1 MFGLGWTP
9 CLGPTLAAI
18 NLLSVQAGSAWQ
30 GMWLGV
36 AYCLGLGVPFV
47 LVALG
52 AGWATGAIRAVK
64 RHMRTVNIIGGAILI
79 VIGLLMVTGIWSAVM
94 SSVGAVIR
102 SFVPR
107 SEPDIDS
114 TDTSADP
121 QRPADHVDGSGATQA
136 GGGAGINQPKLGLVG
151 SLRFFWRQL
160 TSMRTALF
168 LLMLLALAAIPG
180 SLVPQR
186 TADPNG
192 VVQYKAD
199 HATLYPI
206 LDKLQVFDT
215 YTSVWFSAIYL
226 LLFVSLIGCIIPR
239 TKHHWQALRTR
250 PPKTPV
256 RLTRLAGYRKVAVQ
270 PNTLTSATSA
280 TSATGA
286 TDATGATG
294 GADATPGLPSADHA
308 VKRAMALLKRSGYRV
323 ERFGDSVSAERGY
336 LRETGNLVFH
346 AALVGVLLAVGV
358 GGGFGYTGQ
367 RLLVEGQTFSNVLG
381 SYDSFNPGRWFRQSD
396 LKGYNL
402 TLDKFV
408 TKYEERNLD
417 ALGQALDYSAT
428 VTSREKG
435 GEAKTSRLG
444 VNEPLNVG
452 GTNVY
457 LLGNGYAMSVTVR
470 DGDGNVAYK
479 DTVPFLPEDA
489 NYTSTGVIKVP
500 DSVPDQLGMVGF
512 FYPTASKLSTGAYA
526 SAYPDDQNPLLTLQV
541 YTGDLG
547 LDDGVPQSVYT
558 LDTSGLKQI
567 AGRQSDTASIE
578 LKPGQTKKL
587 PGKAGSITFDGVKRY
602 VSLDVHHDPSQ
613 LWVGGFA
620 VLSVLGLLTSLFV
633 PRRRVWVKV
642 VPRKGDGVGT
652 EPGYDLE
659 YAGLARGED
668 PNLERAVADIA
679 QRHTSDLGVRMPQ

>member
-1 MFGLGWTP
+1 
-9 CLGPTLAAI
+9 
-18 NLLSVQAGSAWQ
+18 
-30 GMWLGV
+30 
-36 AYCLGLGVPFV
+36 
-47 LVALG
+47 
-52 AGWATGAIRAVK
+52 
-64 RHMRTVNIIGGAILI
+64 MRP
-79 VIGLLMVTGIWSAVM
+79 S
-94 SSVGAVIR
+94 
-102 SFVPR
+102 
-107 SEPDIDS
+107 
-114 TDTSADP
+114 
-121 QRPADHVDGSGATQA
+121 DHVDGSGPGDGSGGDVTQ
-136 GGGAGINQPKLGLVG
+136 PRLGFVG
-151 SLRFFWRQL
+151 YVRFFWRQL

-168 LLMLLALAAIPG
+168 LLMMLALAAIPG

-199 HATLYPI
+199 HPQLFPV
-206 LDKLQVFDT
+206 LDTLQVFDT

-239 TKHHWQALRTR
+239 TRHHWQALRTR
-250 PPKTPV
+250 PPKTPA
-256 RLTRLAGYRKVAVQ
+256 RLTRLAGYRIVPVEADTMADGARGTD
-270 PNTLTSATSA
+270 PATR
-280 TSATGA
+280 
-286 TDATGATG
+286 
-294 GADATPGLPSADHA
+294 LPSADHA
-308 VKRAMALLKRSGYRV
+308 VTRAMALLKRSGYRV

-346 AALVGVLLAVGV
+346 AALVGVLIAVGI

-381 SYDSFNPGRWFRQSD
+381 SYDSFNPGRWFQQTD

-417 ALGQALDYSAT
+417 ALGQATDYSAT
-428 VTSREKG
+428 VTAQAKG

-444 VNEPLNVG
+444 VNEPLSIG

-457 LLGNGYAMSVTVR
+457 LLGNGYAMQVTVR
-470 DGDGNVAYK
+470 DGDGNVAFK
-479 DTVPFLPEDA
+479 DDVPFLPADA

-500 DSVPDQLGMVGF
+500 DASPDQLGMVGF
-512 FYPTASKLSTGAYA
+512 FYPTAVKLGTGAYT
-526 SAYPDDQNPLLTLQV
+526 SNYPDAENPLLTLQV

-547 LDDGVPQSVYT
+547 LDDGVPRSVYQ

-567 AGRQSDTASIE
+567 AGTKSDAKSIE
-578 LKPGQTKKL
+578 LKPGQTKAL
-587 PGKAGSITFDGVKRY
+587 PQGAGSITFDGVKRY

-642 VPRKGDGVGT
+642 VPRSGAEHG
-652 EPGYDLE
+652 EYDLE

-679 QRHTSDLGVRMPQ
+679 TKHVSDLGVRIPSWT

>member
-1 MFGLGWTP
+1 
-9 CLGPTLAAI
+9 
-18 NLLSVQAGSAWQ
+18 
-30 GMWLGV
+30 
-36 AYCLGLGVPFV
+36 
-47 LVALG
+47 
-52 AGWATGAIRAVK
+52 
-64 RHMRTVNIIGGAILI
+64 MRP
-79 VIGLLMVTGIWSAVM
+79 S
-94 SSVGAVIR
+94 
-102 SFVPR
+102 
-107 SEPDIDS
+107 
-114 TDTSADP
+114 
-121 QRPADHVDGSGATQA
+121 DHVDAAEPSSSGSG
-136 GGGAGINQPKLGLVG
+136 GGVNQPKLGFVG
-151 SLRFFWRQL
+151 YLRFFWRQL

-199 HATLYPI
+199 HPTLYPV

-226 LLFVSLIGCIIPR
+226 LLFVSLIGCIVPR

-256 RLTRLAGYRKVAVQ
+256 RLGRLAGFRSVPVD
-270 PNTLTSATSA
+270 ATSVGTGTGEADAA
-280 TSATGA
+280 TS
-286 TDATGATG
+286 
-294 GADATPGLPSADHA
+294 LPSADHA
-308 VKRAMALLKRSGYRV
+308 VTRAMAILKRSGYRV

-346 AALVGVLLAVGV
+346 AALVGVLVAVGI
-358 GGGFGYTGQ
+358 GGGFGFTGQ
-367 RLLVEGQTFSNVLG
+367 RLLVEGQTFSNTLAA
-381 SYDSFNPGRWFRQSD
+381 YDSFNPGRWFQQSD

-402 TLDKFV
+402 TLDDF
-408 TKYEERNLD
+408 TTTYEERNLD
-417 ALGQALDYSAT
+417 ALGQALDYSAK
-428 VTSREKG
+428 VTTTEKDG
-435 GEAKTSRLG
+435 TKEQHRLG
-444 VNEPLNVG
+444 VNDPVSVG

-457 LLGNGYAMSVTVR
+457 LLGNGYAMQVTVR
-470 DGDGNVAYK
+470 DGEGNVAFK
-479 DTVPFLPEDA
+479 DVVPFLPEDA

-500 DSVPDQLGMVGF
+500 DALPDQLGMVGF
-512 FYPTASKLSTGAYA
+512 FYPTASKLSSGAYA
-526 SAYPDDQNPLLTLQV
+526 SAYPDAQNPLLTLQV

-578 LKPGQTKKL
+578 LKPGDTKEL
-587 PGKAGSITFDGVKRY
+587 PDGAGSITFDGVKRY

-642 VPRKGDGVGT
+642 VPRKGAEHG
-652 EPGYDLE
+652 EYDLE

-679 QRHTSDLGVRMPQ
+679 QRHTSDLGVRIPQ

>member
-1 MFGLGWTP
+1 MT
-9 CLGPTLAAI
+9 
-18 NLLSVQAGSAWQ
+18 
-30 GMWLGV
+30 
-36 AYCLGLGVPFV
+36 
-47 LVALG
+47 
-52 AGWATGAIRAVK
+52 
-64 RHMRTVNIIGGAILI
+64 
-79 VIGLLMVTGIWSAVM
+79 
-94 SSVGAVIR
+94 
-102 SFVPR
+102 
-107 SEPDIDS
+107 E
-114 TDTSADP
+114 TDGTDVVADP
-121 QRPADHVDGSGATQA
+121 QRPSDHVDGSGPGD
-136 GGGAGINQPKLGLVG
+136 GGVNQPKLGVVG
-151 SLRFFWRQL
+151 YLRFFWRQL

-199 HATLYPI
+199 HPQLFPV

-226 LLFVSLIGCIIPR
+226 LLFVSLIGCIVPR

-256 RLTRLAGYRKVAVQ
+256 RLARLAGYRKVAVE
-270 PNTLTSATSA
+270 
-280 TSATGA
+280 
-286 TDATGATG
+286 G
-294 GADATPGLPSADHA
+294 GEATPEQA
-308 VKRAMALLKRSGYRV
+308 VTRAMSLLKRSGYRV

-381 SYDSFNPGRWFRQSD
+381 SYDSFNPGRWFQQSD

-428 VTSREKG
+428 VTTRQQG
-435 GEAKTSRLG
+435 QAPKTSRLG
-444 VNEPLNVG
+444 VNDPVSVG

-457 LLGNGYAMSVTVR
+457 LLGNGYAMQVTVR
-470 DGDGNVAYK
+470 DGEGNVAFK

-500 DSVPDQLGMVGF
+500 DAVPDQLGMVGF
-512 FYPTASKLSTGAYA
+512 FYPTASKLSTGAYT
-526 SAYPDDQNPLLTLQV
+526 SAYPDDQNPMLTLQV

-567 AGRQSDTASIE
+567 AGRQSDAASVE

-587 PGKAGSITFDGVKRY
+587 PGNAGSITFDGVKRY

-642 VPRKGDGVGT
+642 VPRAGADQG
-652 EPGYDLE
+652 EYDLE

>member
-1 MFGLGWTP
+1 MSP
-9 CLGPTLAAI
+9 RSDPNENIPT
-18 NLLSVQAGSAWQ
+18 
-30 GMWLGV
+30 
-36 AYCLGLGVPFV
+36 
-47 LVALG
+47 G
-52 AGWATGAIRAVK
+52 AGDGA
-64 RHMRTVNIIGGAILI
+64 
-79 VIGLLMVTGIWSAVM
+79 
-94 SSVGAVIR
+94 
-102 SFVPR
+102 
-107 SEPDIDS
+107 
-114 TDTSADP
+114 DTASDP
-121 QRPADHVDGSGATQA
+121 QRPSDHVDGSGPTD
-136 GGGAGINQPKLGLVG
+136 GGVNQPKLGVVG
-151 SLRFFWRQL
+151 YLRFFWRQL

-199 HATLYPI
+199 HPQLYPV

-226 LLFVSLIGCIIPR
+226 LLFVSLIGCIVPR
-239 TKHHWQALRTR
+239 TRHHWQALRTR
-250 PPKTPV
+250 PPRTPA
-256 RLTRLAGYRKVAVQ
+256 RLTRLAGFRTVAVQ
-270 PNTLTSATSA
+270 P
-280 TSATGA
+280 
-286 TDATGATG
+286 DAMIDGATG
-294 GADATPGLPSADHA
+294 IDPATGLPSTEHA
-308 VKRAMALLKRSGYRV
+308 VTRAMALLKRSGYRV

-346 AALVGVLLAVGV
+346 SALVGVLLAVGV
-358 GGGFGYTGQ
+358 GGGFGFTGQ

-381 SYDSFNPGRWFRQSD
+381 SYDSFNPGRWFQQTD

-428 VTSREKG
+428 VTSTEKG
-435 GEAKTSRLG
+435 GEPKTSRLG
-444 VNEPLNVG
+444 VNEPLHVG

-457 LLGNGYAMSVTVR
+457 LLGNGYAMQVTVR
-470 DGDGNVAYK
+470 DGDGNVAFK
-479 DTVPFLPEDA
+479 DVVPFLPEDA

-500 DSVPDQLGMVGF
+500 DSKPDQLGMVGF
-512 FYPTASKLSTGAYA
+512 FYPTASKLASGAYT
-526 SAYPDDQNPLLTLQV
+526 SAYPDTQNPLLTLQV

-547 LDDGVPQSVYT
+547 LDSGVPQSVYT
-558 LDTSGLKQI
+558 LDTKGLDQI
-567 AGRQSDTASIE
+567 AGRQSDTASIALE
-578 LKPGQTKKL
+578 PGQTKKL
-587 PGKAGSITFDGVKRY
+587 PDGAGSITFDGVKRY

-620 VLSVLGLLTSLFV
+620 LLSTLGLLTSLFV

-642 VPRKGDGVGT
+642 VPRKDTAGG
-652 EPGYDLE
+652 EYDLE

-668 PNLERAVADIA
+668 PNLERAVADLA

>member
-1 MFGLGWTP
+1 MDSAPPSTDDQG
-9 CLGPTLAAI
+9 
-18 NLLSVQAGSAWQ
+18 SVNQPQ
-30 GMWLGV
+30 
-36 AYCLGLGVPFV
+36 
-47 LVALG
+47 LG
-52 AGWATGAIRAVK
+52 A
-64 RHMRTVNIIGGAILI
+64 
-79 VIGLLMVTGIWSAVM
+79 
-94 SSVGAVIR
+94 VGY
-102 SFVPR
+102 
-107 SEPDIDS
+107 
-114 TDTSADP
+114 
-121 QRPADHVDGSGATQA
+121 
-136 GGGAGINQPKLGLVG
+136 
-151 SLRFFWRQL
+151 LRFFWRQL

-199 HATLYPI
+199 HPQLFPV

-239 TKHHWQALRTR
+239 TRHHWQALRTR
-250 PPKTPV
+250 PPRTPV
-256 RLTRLAGYRKVAVQ
+256 RLTRLAGYQKVTVGPDA
-270 PNTLTSATSA
+270 LADGASA
-280 TSATGA
+280 
-286 TDATGATG
+286 
-294 GADATPGLPSADHA
+294 ADAATGLPSVEHA
-308 VKRAMALLKRSGYRV
+308 VTRAMAILKRSGYRV

-346 AALVGVLLAVGV
+346 AALVGVLVAVGI

-381 SYDSFNPGRWFRQSD
+381 SYDSFNPGRWFRQTD

-402 TLDKFV
+402 RLDKFK
-408 TKYEERNLD
+408 TTYEEKNLH

-428 VTSREKG
+428 VTSTEKG
-435 GEAKTSRLG
+435 SAPKTTRLG
-444 VNEPLNVG
+444 VNDPLSVG

-457 LLGNGYAMSVTVR
+457 LLGNGYAMQVTVR
-470 DGDGNVAYK
+470 DGQGKVAFQ
-479 DTVPFLPEDA
+479 DVVPFLPEDA
-489 NYTSTGVIKVP
+489 NYTSLGVIKVP
-500 DSVPDQLGMVGF
+500 DAQPDQLGIQGF
-512 FYPTASKLSTGAYA
+512 FYPTASKLSTGAFT
-526 SAYPDDQNPLLTLQV
+526 SAYPDTENPLLSLQV

-547 LDDGVPQSVYT
+547 LDTGVPQSVYT

-567 AGRQSDTASIE
+567 AGRQAKAASIE
-578 LKPGQTKKL
+578 LKPGQTKTL
-587 PGKAGSITFDGVKRY
+587 PAGAGSITFDGVKRY

-620 VLSVLGLLTSLFV
+620 ALSVLGLLTSLFV
-633 PRRRVWVKV
+633 PRRRVWVKAV
-642 VPRKGDGVGT
+642 RRTDQAHD
-652 EPGYDLE
+652 EYDLE

-668 PNLERAVADIA
+668 PNLERAVAEIA

>member
-1 MFGLGWTP
+1 
-9 CLGPTLAAI
+9 
-18 NLLSVQAGSAWQ
+18 
-30 GMWLGV
+30 
-36 AYCLGLGVPFV
+36 
-47 LVALG
+47 
-52 AGWATGAIRAVK
+52 
-64 RHMRTVNIIGGAILI
+64 
-79 VIGLLMVTGIWSAVM
+79 M
-94 SSVGAVIR
+94 SPQSD
-102 SFVPR
+102 
-107 SEPDIDS
+107 PDIDS

-121 QRPADHVDGSGATQA
+121 QRPSDHVDGSGPETAA
-136 GGGAGINQPKLGLVG
+136 GGSGDSGVNQPKLGAVG
-151 SLRFFWRQL
+151 YLRFFWRQL

-199 HATLYPI
+199 HPQLFPV

-226 LLFVSLIGCIIPR
+226 LLFVSLIGCIVPR

-256 RLTRLAGYRKVAVQ
+256 RLSRLAGYRSVAVD
-270 PNTLTSATSA
+270 
-280 TSATGA
+280 GE
-286 TDATGATG
+286 GV
-294 GADATPGLPSADHA
+294 TPEHA
-308 VKRAMALLKRSGYRV
+308 VTRAMAILKRSGYRV

-381 SYDSFNPGRWFRQSD
+381 SYDSFNPGRWFQQSD
-396 LKGYNL
+396 LKGYNF

-428 VTSREKG
+428 VTTQEKG
-435 GEAKTSRLG
+435 GSKQTSRLG
-444 VNEPLNVG
+444 VNDPVSVG

-457 LLGNGYAMSVTVR
+457 LLGNGYAMDVTVR
-470 DGDGNVAYK
+470 DGDGNVAFK

-500 DSVPDQLGMVGF
+500 DALPDQLGMVGF

-558 LDTSGLKQI
+558 LDTSGLQQI
-567 AGRQSDTASIE
+567 AGRQSKTASVE
-578 LKPGQTKKL
+578 LKPGQTKTL
-587 PGKAGSITFDGVKRY
+587 PDGAGSITFDGVKRY

-642 VPRKGDGVGT
+642 VPRRDGSADA

-679 QRHTSDLGVRMPQ
+679 KRHTSDLGVRMPQ

>member
-1 MFGLGWTP
+1 MSRQSDPDTD
-9 CLGPTLAAI
+9 
-18 NLLSVQAGSAWQ
+18 
-30 GMWLGV
+30 
-36 AYCLGLGVPFV
+36 
-47 LVALG
+47 
-52 AGWATGAIRAVK
+52 ATGTDPDA
-64 RHMRTVNIIGGAILI
+64 
-79 VIGLLMVTGIWSAVM
+79 TGTDPD
-94 SSVGAVIR
+94 SSG
-102 SFVPR
+102 
-107 SEPDIDS
+107 
-114 TDTSADP
+114 TDTASDP
-121 QRPADHVDGSGATQA
+121 QRPSDHVDGTPVAESSAA
-136 GGGAGINQPKLGLVG
+136 GGGDGVAQPRLGAVG
-151 SLRFFWRQL
+151 YLRFFWRQL

-256 RLTRLAGYRKVAVQ
+256 RLTRLAGYQRVA
-270 PNTLTSATSA
+270 AD
-280 TSATGA
+280 G
-286 TDATGATG
+286 TDAS
-294 GADATPGLPSADHA
+294 PEQA
-308 VKRAMALLKRSGYRV
+308 VTRAMALLKRSGYRV

-381 SYDSFNPGRWFRQSD
+381 SYDSFNPGRWFQQTD

-428 VTSREKG
+428 VTTKERG
-435 GEAKTSRLG
+435 GTAKITRLG
-444 VNEPLNVG
+444 VNDPVSIG

-470 DGDGNVAYK
+470 DGEGNVAFK

-500 DSVPDQLGMVGF
+500 DAVPDQLGMVGF

-567 AGRQSDTASIE
+567 AGRQSSTASVE

-587 PGKAGSITFDGVKRY
+587 PGDAGSITFDGVKRY

-642 VPRKGDGVGT
+642 VPRTGAGAG
-652 EPGYDLE
+652 EYDLE

-668 PNLERAVADIA
+668 PNLERAVADLA
-679 QRHTSDLGVRMPQ
+679 KRHTSDLGVRMPQ

>member
-1 MFGLGWTP
+1 MSPQSDPTNPADAAEDRTP
-9 CLGPTLAAI
+9 TDAAEDRTPTDAAE
-18 NLLSVQAGSAWQ
+18 
-30 GMWLGV
+30 
-36 AYCLGLGVPFV
+36 
-47 LVALG
+47 G
-52 AGWATGAIRAVK
+52 ADAV
-64 RHMRTVNIIGGAILI
+64 
-79 VIGLLMVTGIWSAVM
+79 S
-94 SSVGAVIR
+94 
-102 SFVPR
+102 
-107 SEPDIDS
+107 
-114 TDTSADP
+114 DP
-121 QRPADHVDGSGATQA
+121 QRPSDHVDGSGPGDSGVA
-136 GGGAGINQPKLGLVG
+136 QPRLGPIG
-151 SLRFFWRQL
+151 YLRFFWRQL

-199 HATLYPI
+199 HPQLFPV

-226 LLFVSLIGCIIPR
+226 LLFVSLIGCIVPR

-256 RLTRLAGYRKVAVQ
+256 RLARLAGYRSVPVGRT
-270 PNTLTSATSA
+270 TLERDTT
-280 TSATGA
+280 TGA
-286 TDATGATG
+286 SGGTDAAT
-294 GADATPGLPSADHA
+294 GLPSVEHA
-308 VKRAMALLKRSGYRV
+308 VTRAMAILKRSGYRV

-381 SYDSFNPGRWFRQSD
+381 SYDSFNPGRWFQQSD
-396 LKGYNL
+396 LEGYNL

-408 TKYEERNLD
+408 TKYEERNLE

-444 VNEPLNVG
+444 VNDPLSVG

-457 LLGNGYAMSVTVR
+457 LLGNGYAMQMTVR
-470 DGDGNVAYK
+470 DGKGDIAFQDV
-479 DTVPFLPEDA
+479 VPFLPEDA
-489 NYTSTGVIKVP
+489 NYTSTGVVKVP
-500 DSVPDQLGMVGF
+500 DAVPDQLGMVGF
-512 FYPTASKLSTGAYA
+512 FYPTATKLSTGAYT
-526 SAYPDDQNPLLTLQV
+526 SNYPDDQNPLLTLQV

-567 AGRQSDTASIE
+567 AGRQSAAASIE
-578 LKPGQTKKL
+578 LKPGQTKSL
-587 PGKAGSITFDGVKRY
+587 PDGAGSITFDGVKRY

-613 LWVGGFA
+613 LFVAGFA

-642 VPRKGDGVGT
+642 VPTKRTTDPDPDGSDT
-652 EPGYDLE
+652 EYTLE

>member
-1 MFGLGWTP
+1 MSPRSDSENT
-9 CLGPTLAAI
+9 
-18 NLLSVQAGSAWQ
+18 
-30 GMWLGV
+30 
-36 AYCLGLGVPFV
+36 
-47 LVALG
+47 
-52 AGWATGAIRAVK
+52 TGAA
-64 RHMRTVNIIGGAILI
+64 
-79 VIGLLMVTGIWSAVM
+79 
-94 SSVGAVIR
+94 VGA
-102 SFVPR
+102 
-107 SEPDIDS
+107 EG
-114 TDTSADP
+114 TDVVADP
-121 QRPADHVDGSGATQA
+121 QRPSDHVDGAAPADRGV
-136 GGGAGINQPKLGLVG
+136 NQPKLGPIG
-151 SLRFFWRQL
+151 YLRFFWRQL

-180 SLVPQR
+180 SLVPQT

-199 HATLYPI
+199 HPTLAPV
-206 LDKLQVFDT
+206 LDTLQVFDT

-226 LLFVSLIGCIIPR
+226 LLFVSLIGCIVPR

-256 RLTRLAGYRKVAVQ
+256 RLGRLAGYRSVPVM
-270 PNTLTSATSA
+270 PSP
-280 TSATGA
+280 TGGTDTTGTDKA
-286 TDATGATG
+286 GTDAAGAADAAG
-294 GADATPGLPSADHA
+294 GAEAAARLPSADHA
-308 VKRAMALLKRSGYRV
+308 VTRAAALLKRSGYRV

-358 GGGFGYTGQ
+358 GGGFGFTGQ

-381 SYDSFNPGRWFRQSD
+381 SYDSFNPGRWFQQSD
-396 LKGYNL
+396 LQGYNL

-428 VTSREKG
+428 VTSQEKG
-435 GEAKTSRLG
+435 GAPKTSRLG
-444 VNEPLNVG
+444 VNEPLSVG

-470 DGDGNVAYK
+470 DGDGNVAFR
-479 DTVPFLPEDA
+479 DTVPFLPQDA
-489 NYTSTGVIKVP
+489 NFTSLGVVKVP
-500 DSVPDQLGMVGF
+500 DAQPDQLGIRGF
-512 FYPTASKLSTGAYA
+512 FYPTAVKNGMGAFT
-526 SAYPDDQNPLLTLQV
+526 SAYPDAENPLLTLQV

-547 LDDGVPQSVYT
+547 LDEGVPQSVYT
-558 LDTSGLKQI
+558 LNTGGLTQI
-567 AGRQSDTASIE
+567 AGTDAETASLE
-578 LKPGQTKKL
+578 LKPGETKTL
-587 PGKAGSITFDGVKRY
+587 PDGAGSITFDGVKRY

-633 PRRRVWVKV
+633 PRRRVWVKA
-642 VPRKGDGVGT
+642 VPRTGDPDG
-652 EPGYDLE
+652 GYDLE

-668 PNLERAVADIA
+668 PNLERAVADLA
-679 QRHTSDLGVRMPQ
+679 RRHLSDLGVRMPQ

>member
-1 MFGLGWTP
+1 M
-9 CLGPTLAAI
+9 
-18 NLLSVQAGSAWQ
+18 
-30 GMWLGV
+30 
-36 AYCLGLGVPFV
+36 
-47 LVALG
+47 
-52 AGWATGAIRAVK
+52 
-64 RHMRTVNIIGGAILI
+64 
-79 VIGLLMVTGIWSAVM
+79 
-94 SSVGAVIR
+94 
-102 SFVPR
+102 
-107 SEPDIDS
+107 DS

-121 QRPADHVDGSGATQA
+121 QRPSDHVDGSGPAEPSAA
-136 GGGAGINQPKLGLVG
+136 GGGDGVNQPKLGLVG
-151 SLRFFWRQL
+151 YLRFFWRQL

-239 TKHHWQALRTR
+239 TKHHWQALGTR

-256 RLTRLAGYRKVAVQ
+256 RLTRLAGYQKVA
-270 PNTLTSATSA
+270 
-280 TSATGA
+280 
-286 TDATGATG
+286 
-294 GADATPGLPSADHA
+294 ADDTEVPADQA
-308 VKRAMALLKRSGYRV
+308 VTRAMALLKRSGYRV

-381 SYDSFNPGRWFRQSD
+381 SYDSFNPGRWFQQTD
-396 LKGYNL
+396 LKGYNF

-428 VTSREKG
+428 VTTQEKDG
-435 GEAKTSRLG
+435 AKQTSRLG
-444 VNEPLNVG
+444 VNDPVSVG

-457 LLGNGYAMSVTVR
+457 LLGNGYAMDVTVR
-470 DGDGNVAYK
+470 DGDGNVAFK

-500 DSVPDQLGMVGF
+500 DAAPDQLGMVGF

-567 AGRQSDTASIE
+567 AGRQSDAASIE

-587 PGKAGSITFDGVKRY
+587 PGDAGSITFDGVKRY

-642 VPRKGDGVGT
+642 VPRRDDGTGA

-679 QRHTSDLGVRMPQ
+679 KRHTSDLGVRMPQ

>member
-1 MFGLGWTP
+1 
-9 CLGPTLAAI
+9 
-18 NLLSVQAGSAWQ
+18 LSPQ
-30 GMWLGV
+30 
-36 AYCLGLGVPFV
+36 
-47 LVALG
+47 
-52 AGWATGAIRAVK
+52 
-64 RHMRTVNIIGGAILI
+64 
-79 VIGLLMVTGIWSAVM
+79 
-94 SSVGAVIR
+94 
-102 SFVPR
+102 
-107 SEPDIDS
+107 SEPDVDAADIDS

-121 QRPADHVDGSGATQA
+121 QRPSDHVDGSGPAEPSAA
-136 GGGAGINQPKLGLVG
+136 GGGDGVNQPKLGLVG
-151 SLRFFWRQL
+151 YLRFFWRQL

-256 RLTRLAGYRKVAVQ
+256 RLTRLAGYQKVA
-270 PNTLTSATSA
+270 
-280 TSATGA
+280 
-286 TDATGATG
+286 
-294 GADATPGLPSADHA
+294 ADGTEVPADQA
-308 VKRAMALLKRSGYRV
+308 VTRAMALLKRSGYRV

-381 SYDSFNPGRWFRQSD
+381 SYDSFNPGRWFQQTD
-396 LKGYNL
+396 LKGYNF

-428 VTSREKG
+428 VTTQEKDG
-435 GEAKTSRLG
+435 AKQTSRLG
-444 VNEPLNVG
+444 VNDPVSVG

-457 LLGNGYAMSVTVR
+457 LLGNGYAMDVTVR
-470 DGDGNVAYK
+470 DGDGNVAFK

-500 DSVPDQLGMVGF
+500 DAAPDQLGMVGF

-567 AGRQSDTASIE
+567 AGRQSDAASIE

-587 PGKAGSITFDGVKRY
+587 PGDAGSITFDGVKRY

-642 VPRKGDGVGT
+642 VPRRDDGTGA

-679 QRHTSDLGVRMPQ
+679 KRHTSDLGVRMPQ

>member
-1 MFGLGWTP
+1 
-9 CLGPTLAAI
+9 
-18 NLLSVQAGSAWQ
+18 LSPQ
-30 GMWLGV
+30 
-36 AYCLGLGVPFV
+36 
-47 LVALG
+47 
-52 AGWATGAIRAVK
+52 
-64 RHMRTVNIIGGAILI
+64 
-79 VIGLLMVTGIWSAVM
+79 
-94 SSVGAVIR
+94 
-102 SFVPR
+102 

-114 TDTSADP
+114 TDTTADP
-121 QRPADHVDGSGATQA
+121 QRPSDHVDGAGPVEPGDGDSGV
-136 GGGAGINQPKLGLVG
+136 NQPKLGPIGYV
-151 SLRFFWRQL
+151 RFFWRQL

-199 HATLYPI
+199 HPQLFPV

-226 LLFVSLIGCIIPR
+226 LLFVSLIGCIVPR

-256 RLTRLAGYRKVAVQ
+256 RLSRLAGYRSVAVN
-270 PNTLTSATSA
+270 PDTVT
-280 TSATGA
+280 TGA
-286 TDATGATG
+286 GGTDAAT
-294 GADATPGLPSADHA
+294 GLPSVDHA
-308 VKRAMALLKRSGYRV
+308 VTRAIAILKRSGYRT

-381 SYDSFNPGRWFRQSD
+381 SYDSFNPGRWFQQTD
-396 LKGYNL
+396 LRGYNL

-428 VTSREKG
+428 VTTREQ
-435 GEAKTSRLG
+435 GEAAKTSRLG
-444 VNEPLNVG
+444 VNEPVSVG

-470 DGDGNVAYK
+470 DGKGNVAFK
-479 DTVPFLPEDA
+479 DVVPFLPEDS

-500 DSVPDQLGMVGF
+500 DALPDQLGMVGF
-512 FYPTASKLSTGAYA
+512 FYPTASKLSTGAYS
-526 SAYPDDQNPLLTLQV
+526 SAYPDTQNPLLTLQV

-547 LDDGVPQSVYT
+547 LDSGVPQSVYT
-558 LDTSGLKQI
+558 LDTSGLDQI
-567 AGRQSDTASIE
+567 AGRQSDTASIA
-578 LKPGQTKKL
+578 LKPGQTKTL
-587 PGKAGSITFDGVKRY
+587 PDGAGSITFDGVKRY

-613 LWVGGFA
+613 LFVAGFA

-642 VPRKGDGVGT
+642 VPKKTTADT
-652 EPGYDLE
+652 DEPEYTLE